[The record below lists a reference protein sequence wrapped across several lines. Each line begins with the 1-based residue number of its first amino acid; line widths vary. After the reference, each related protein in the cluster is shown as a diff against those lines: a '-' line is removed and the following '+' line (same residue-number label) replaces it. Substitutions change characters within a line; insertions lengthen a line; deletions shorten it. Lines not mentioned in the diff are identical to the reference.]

1 MTKNVKPSGDRA
13 VSGTAASHPSENV
26 KLAVRLLDSV
36 NLPLRDLVRFQ
47 GEFAGYIVE
56 AIESVDL
63 TKVPLVVIRDPKAR
77 DTTIRVSEVIFERL
91 SSVAKERRTSVNAL
105 VNTALA
111 HWLQTRQ
118 RRDMVRFRA

>member
-1 MTKNVKPSGDRA
+1 MTKNIKPSGDGD
-13 VSGTAASHPSENV
+13 VSAPTTPAQTGNV

-77 DTTIRVSEVIFERL
+77 DTTIRVSEAIFERL
-91 SSVAKERRTSVNAL
+91 SSIAKERRTSVNAL

-118 RRDMVRFRA
+118 RRELVRFRS

>member
-1 MTKNVKPSGDRA
+1 MTKNAKPSGDKD
-13 VSGTAASHPSENV
+13 VSGTTASQHFENV

-63 TKVPLVVIRDPKAR
+63 AKVPLVVIRDPKAR
-77 DTTIRVSEVIFERL
+77 DTTVRVNEKVFQRL
-91 SSVAKERRTSVNAL
+91 STVAKDRRTSVNVL
-105 VNTALA
+105 VNTAVA

-118 RRDMVRFRA
+118 RRDVVRFRS

>member
-1 MTKNVKPSGDRA
+1 MTKNVRPSGD
-13 VSGTAASHPSENV
+13 AAAATTPAQTGNV

-63 TKVPLVVIRDPKAR
+63 AKVPLVVIRDPKAR
-77 DTTIRVSEVIFERL
+77 DTTIRVSEAIFERL
-91 SSVAKERRTSVNAL
+91 SSIAKERRTSVNAL
-105 VNTALA
+105 VNTAIA

-118 RRDMVRFRA
+118 RRDLVRFRE